1 MTTGAGAASSSGS
14 GKIPTYYAGMHMVL
28 CQAPID
34 FISFVQVKE
43 KDINFEPILGTSQK
57 YVNLPELFGGLKREG
72 GIKGWISYLFGGHL
86 GNETSV
92 QAAHPYL
99 SNILGENYTSA
110 HRDVISVILNRIC
123 IGTSY
128 YMHPWRFFATRV
140 TVRRKGIPQWQPI
153 YASPRL
159 PLNFTYSYTYGGAAE
174 TPELFGLVTTTG
186 AATEVHT
193 GYYVIKGTKVW
204 LVIDDTKLTETGGFT
219 LVAEGNISAAGGL
232 INAVHVIRECLT
244 DIDWG
249 MGEAEASIDET
260 SFSAAAIT
268 CYTEGLGFS
277 WLWDKSKPIGDF
289 IAEVAGHIN
298 AVVYR
303 DRKTNLWKITL
314 IRKISNIDSLPVI
327 TTDHVKRISKL
338 SRKQFHELTSQFLL
352 KYESNLTYKE
362 ASIRVSDPSLAS
374 RQGKEVLS
382 SASFSGVATP
392 EVGQVIAEREL
403 KALSTPVFTGSITG
417 DRTLAELNPGDAFV
431 LKAFGGMEADLV
443 LRVVSLDLG
452 TILKE
457 PVTIDFTEDAFE
469 ATKGILS
476 FTEGTRW
483 TAPSSAASP
492 VLHRKIFESPY
503 FVQAFEKGDTVAQA
517 ISTTTTFLRA
527 TAVSPSGLSSH
538 ADLWDT
544 TATVYSFKGT
554 IDFQFSALL
563 DGAIDKTT
571 TIIPIKT
578 PIDEDL
584 LVADS
589 FLYLEDELIYVSSF
603 TLDSPDPET
612 NNIVLTVLRGV
623 LDTVPEAHA
632 DNTRL
637 IAVGST
643 NSSDST
649 EFLTNETVTA
659 KLLTVTSEQTLAI
672 ADAPVDTLVF
682 VGRMHL
688 PYPPG
693 NLTINGVNWN
703 TSLDDSGELVFTWTS
718 RNRFQ
723 QTTAVITDYYAA
735 SVTSEPSVTYNLRL
749 LLDSDDTSL
758 YSYSGAALTKTV
770 GYPDLPPSL
779 VYPAMVRVELESENA
794 NGTSFQV
801 VKHVFELPVP
811 DLTFK
816 AEDGVTQFTDAD
828 SVTIF
833 EA

>member
-1 MTTGAGAASSSGS
+1 
-14 GKIPTYYAGMHMVL
+14 MVL

-34 FISFVQVKE
+34 FIAFVQVKE

-57 YVNLPELFGGLKREG
+57 YVDLPELFGGLKREG

-86 GNETSV
+86 GNEESS

-99 SNILGENYTSA
+99 SNILGANYTSA

-140 TVRRKGIPQWQPI
+140 TVRRKGIPQWQPL
-153 YASPRL
+153 YACPRL
-159 PLNFTYSYTYGGAAE
+159 PLNFTYSYTYVGASE

-186 AATEVHT
+186 APTEVHT

-204 LVIDDTKLTETGGFT
+204 LVVDDTRLTETGGFA
-219 LVAEGNISAAGGL
+219 LVAEGNIYASGGL

-249 MGEAEASIDET
+249 MGEAEADIDELSFT
-260 SFSAAAIT
+260 SAAIT

-314 IRKISNIDSLPVI
+314 IRKISNIASLPVI
-327 TTDHVKRISKL
+327 TTDHVTKIGKL

-382 SASFSGVATP
+382 SATFSGVATP

-417 DRTLAELNPGDAFV
+417 DRTLAELNPGDAFI
-431 LKAFGGMEADLV
+431 LKAFGGMETDLV

-469 ATKGILS
+469 ATKGITS
-476 FTEGTRW
+476 FTEGTKW

-492 VLHRKIFESPY
+492 VLYRKIFESLY
-503 FVQAFEKGDTVAQA
+503 FVQALEKGDTAAQA
-517 ISTTTTFLRA
+517 ISTSTTFLRA
-527 TAVSPSGLSSH
+527 TAVSPTGLSTH
-538 ADLWDT
+538 AELWDT
-544 TATVYSFKGT
+544 AAAVYSYKGL

-563 DGAIDKTT
+563 NGAIDKTT
-571 TIIPIKT
+571 TEIPIDNYT
-578 PIDEDL
+578 DEEL
-584 LVADS
+584 LSANT
-589 FLYLEDELIYVSSF
+589 FLYLEEELIYVSSF
-603 TLDSPDPET
+603 TRVSPDPHT
-612 NNIVLTVLRGV
+612 TTITLTVLRGV

-637 IAVGST
+637 IALGST

-649 EFLTNETVTA
+649 EYSITETVTA
-659 KLLTVTSEQTLAI
+659 KLLTVTSEKTLAI
-672 ADAPVDTLVF
+672 ADAPVDTLDF

-693 NLTINGVNWN
+693 NLKINGTNWN
-703 TSLDDSGELVFTWTS
+703 TAVGNSGNLVFTWTS

-758 YSYSGAALTKTV
+758 YSYSGAVLTKTV
-770 GYPDLPPSL
+770 DYTDLPPSL
-779 VYPAMVRVELESENA
+779 TYPAMVRVELESENA

-801 VKHVFELPVP
+801 VKHIFELPAT
-811 DLTFK
+811 DSAFY

-828 SVTIF
+828 GVTIF